1 MRLVV
6 VVVGGAKQCTLAW
19 GDRQHKRSHQKII
32 IIRRRQ
38 MAVVD
43 RSKVWHVWCDRIY
56 QGRLFFQVKGSE
68 QSVLGMN

>member
-19 GDRQHKRSHQKII
+19 GDRQHKRSHQKI